1 MAIDTNKNNSTP
13 AAKENKKMFDFAF
26 DRTNYILM
34 IAGILVMGIGYLL
47 MRGGGS
53 DDPNVFSYDLFNAR
67 RLVVAPLV
75 ILVGIIIE
83 IVAIMKK
90 PKK

>member
-1 MAIDTNKNNSTP
+1 M
-13 AAKENKKMFDFAF
+13 
-26 DRTNYILM
+26 
-34 IAGILVMGIGYLL
+34 VL

-75 ILVGIIIE
+75 ILAGIIIE